1 MQLRKAIMFGFMFS
15 SNLKAGIFVACLG
28 SLLLPLACGQKAE
41 HDTSRDSRS
50 TTDITAGQPDSL
62 IIELTG
68 ADSATVFDLLRAHH
82 EVDYRSSAMGVMV
95 TAIDSVS
102 NGSGYFWMYSVNDSM
117 ATVAC
122 DKYTTSAGD
131 VVRWYYRKAGR

>member
-1 MQLRKAIMFGFMFS
+1 MSRFMFS
-15 SNLKAGIFVACLG
+15 SNLKAAVLVACLG
-28 SLLLPLACGQKAE
+28 SLMLPLSCGQKAE
-41 HDTSRDSRS
+41 QDTRRDSRS
-50 TTDITAGQPDSL
+50 AADTTARQPDSL

-68 ADSATVFDLLRAHH
+68 VDSVSVFDLLRAHH

-122 DKYTTSAGD
+122 DRYITSAGD
-131 VVRWYYRKAGR
+131 AVRWYYRKAGR